1 MFAFAATRCPLPFVE
16 ALDRT
21 VEHARQYSLMSA
33 SGGPTMSKNAY
44 GAPPR
49 GKGEASP
56 HPGKTCSRSPNGRR

>member
-49 GKGEASP
+49 GEG
-56 HPGKTCSRSPNGRR
+56 